1 MRPDG
6 EIGREAELGE
16 VSRVIADPELGSLAQ
31 AETGVPVYV
40 LGGGGEERKLE
51 PGLIDMER
59 IDPDQVRL
67 PAWYLP
73 NPGRARDL
81 AFILFTGGGDGLR
94 ASRITNG
101 RWAISAFGTASA
113 AALTHQTRSTA

>member
-1 MRPDG
+1 
-6 EIGREAELGE
+6 
-16 VSRVIADPELGSLAQ
+16 
-31 AETGVPVYV
+31 
-40 LGGGGEERKLE
+40 
-51 PGLIDMER
+51 MER

-81 AFILFTGGGDGLR
+81 AFILFTGGGEGLR

-113 AALTHQTRSTA
+113 AALTESDTVYSLTPIYHASGLLMSVGGAVASGARIALALELRPRDLLG